1 MELTRTG
8 GQEER
13 GYDRVFGFI
22 RQQLVNQELRAGEVL
37 LSERE
42 LSARLGV
49 SRPATREA
57 LRALAA
63 LGVIEIR
70 HGFGSVVRKPDF
82 GQLADFFTLMLAQ
95 QEESVDD
102 ITEARVAIE
111 RQAIRLACRR
121 ATDADIDRLREAL
134 AEISAT
140 VRDPKAGAAA
150 DFHFHELL
158 IKAAHSATL
167 TTLHAAIATLLQR
180 SHLERRTRIS
190 NLSELDAY
198 LVDHHRQILEAVI
211 RRNEA
216 EADDLL
222 IKHFAI
228 GSDLQ
233 RLAAIGAK
241 GAATER
247 R

>member
-1 MELTRTG
+1 MELKRAS
-8 GQEER
+8 GQEQR
-13 GYDRVFGFI
+13 NYDRVFGFI
-22 RQQLVNQELRAGEVL
+22 RQQLVDHELRAGEVL

-49 SRPATREA
+49 SRPAIREA

-70 HGFGSVVRKPDF
+70 HGYGSVVRKPDF
-82 GQLADFFTLMLAQ
+82 AQLADFFTLMLAQ

-121 ATDADIDRLREAL
+121 ATDVDIDRLQDAL

-150 DFHFHELL
+150 DYRFHELL
-158 IKAAHSATL
+158 IKAAHSVTL

-180 SHLERRTRIS
+180 SHLERRNRIS
-190 NLSELDAY
+190 GLAELDAY
-198 LVDHHRQILEAVI
+198 LVDHHRQILDAVI
-211 RRNEA
+211 GKDEA
-216 EADDLL
+216 LADDLL
-222 IKHFAI
+222 TKHFAI
-228 GSDLQ
+228 GSNLQ
-233 RLAAIGAK
+233 RLVATGAK
-241 GAATER
+241 RAAQD
-247 R
+247 